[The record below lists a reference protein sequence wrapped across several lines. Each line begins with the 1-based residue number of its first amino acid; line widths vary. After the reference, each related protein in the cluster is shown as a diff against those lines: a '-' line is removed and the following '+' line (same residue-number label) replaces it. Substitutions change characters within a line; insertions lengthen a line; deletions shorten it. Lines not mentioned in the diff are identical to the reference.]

1 MRTAASACL
10 VDRLHVVSQDFL
22 TSAFLLTSK
31 DRFYSRAQVAQFAC
45 FMGDGMDAMD
55 LPQPAL
61 LKPLEL
67 WTGKQLFSMLIRP
80 NALTRCPL
88 HILDTASL
96 LRMSGITIACVEHLA
111 QHHFNFSL
119 LH

>member
-1 MRTAASACL
+1 M
-10 VDRLHVVSQDFL
+10 

-80 NALTRCPL
+80 NALTRCAVQFL
-88 HILDTASL
+88 HIAYPS
-96 LRMSGITIACVEHLA
+96 
-111 QHHFNFSL
+111 
-119 LH
+119 